1 MGLLEN
7 LKNLDKGTY
16 SSVSKDG
23 LTKLIEEAFKLKKQE
38 GISIT
43 LYTGLY
49 SMYVFNLCMM
59 GFGTPL
65 VYYTFG
71 VKHKKNTHLIVL
83 NLFKKSGLIKA
94 VINTSTRLVEI
105 REGTKVIKTA
115 FTFDEIGKYL
125 SDITPK
131 EQQYFY
137 TPKGN
142 KRFIK

>member
-1 MGLLEN
+1 MGLLDEIN
-7 LKNLDKGTY
+7 KGNKDTY
-16 SSVSKDG
+16 SLGTKTG
-23 LTKLIEEAFKLKKQE
+23 LTKLIEDVLFNEEKESK
-38 GISIT
+38 SIT

-49 SMYVFNLCMM
+49 GMYVFNLCMM
-59 GFGTPL
+59 GFGTPI

-71 VKHKKNTHLIVL
+71 VQHKKNTHLIVL